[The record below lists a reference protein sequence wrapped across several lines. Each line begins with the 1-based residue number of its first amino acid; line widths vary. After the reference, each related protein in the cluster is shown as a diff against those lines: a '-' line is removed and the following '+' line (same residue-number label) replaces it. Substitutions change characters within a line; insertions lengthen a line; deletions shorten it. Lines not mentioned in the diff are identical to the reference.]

1 MGDPRRNR
9 KTYETP
15 RNPWEATRL
24 AEEVELIKEY
34 GLRNKRELWKTQS
47 ILRKYRRIARDLQG
61 IISTRGLTEE
71 VQREVDAVLSRL
83 KKLGVLEEDSTLN
96 DILSLTVE
104 DFLERRLQTLVYR
117 KGLASTIKQ
126 ARQFIVHG
134 HIAIGGRRVT
144 VPSYLVTRDEEEL
157 IDYYPGSPLASAEH
171 PQRIIRVT
179 PEGDLNE

>member
-1 MGDPRRNR
+1 MGDPRKSR
-9 KTYETP
+9 KTYETS

-34 GLRNKRELWKTQS
+34 GLRNKRELWKAQS

-61 IISTRGLTEE
+61 IISTRGLSDE
-71 VQREVDAVLSRL
+71 VERLVNAVLSRL
-83 KKLGVLEEDSTLN
+83 RKLGVLDEEATLN
-96 DILSLTVE
+96 DILSLSVE

-144 VPSYLVTRDEEEL
+144 VPGYLVSREEEEL
-157 IDYYPGSPLASAEH
+157 IDYYPGSPLAKPDH
-171 PQRIIRVT
+171 PQRILKVT
-179 PEGDLNE
+179 SEEGGE

>member
-24 AEEVELIKEY
+24 SEEVELIKEY
-34 GLRNKRELWKTQS
+34 GLRNKRELWKAQS
-47 ILRKYRRIARDLQG
+47 ILRKYRRIARELQG
-61 IISTRGLTEE
+61 IISVRGLSEDVEKE
-71 VQREVDAVLSRL
+71 VNAVLMRL
-83 KKLGVLEEDSTLN
+83 KRVGVLEEDAQLN

-134 HIAIGGRRVT
+134 HIAIGGRRIT
-144 VPSYLVTRDEEEL
+144 VPSYLVPKEEEDL
-157 IDYYPGSPLASAEH
+157 IDYYPGSPLARQDH
-171 PQRIIRVT
+171 PQKVIRVSSE
-179 PEGDLNE
+179 EGGK